1 MVDVVV
7 AGHICVDL
15 IPTLPDL
22 AGGFSYDPGTLLEV
36 GPVTVSTGGC
46 VPNTGGALHRLGS
59 RVRLV
64 GRVGDDPFGG
74 IVRRSLVA
82 NGLDDSIR
90 VIPGESTSYSMI
102 LSPPGED
109 RMFLHFAG
117 ANDSFD
123 EDDLA
128 DADLSDA
135 RIFHF
140 GYPPIMRRMYEDG
153 GENLAGLMARA
164 KRAGLVT
171 SLDMAYPDPAT
182 ASGGADW
189 PRILERALPEVDIFV
204 PSLEESLL
212 MLDPDFRSSKDEP
225 EGVAGVATDRVSRLG
240 ERLLGMGAGIVGIKC
255 GDRGLYLRTGS
266 EDRLRATGL
275 FSDAAAWSDL
285 ELWSSVFEVEVV
297 GTAGAGDA
305 TVAGFLHA
313 LLLGDSPEDAV
324 TAAVAS
330 GASSVEA
337 ADATSGVRS
346 WKETRRRI
354 SDGWRRRAGDPPGE
368 GWSAHDRDG
377 LWTGPRAGSG

>member
-1 MVDVVV
+1 MADVVV

-15 IPTLPDL
+15 IPTLPPL
-22 AGGFSYDPGTLLEV
+22 AGGFSYDPGTLMEV

-46 VPNTGGALHRLGS
+46 VPNAGGVLHRLGS

-74 IVRRSLVA
+74 IVRRSLA
-82 NGLDDSIR
+82 ADGLDGGVR
-90 VIPGESTSYSMI
+90 VVQGESTSYSII
-102 LSPPGED
+102 LSPPGGD

-117 ANDSFD
+117 ANDSFG
-123 EDDLA
+123 EDDLT
-128 DADLSDA
+128 DAGLAGA
-135 RIFHF
+135 RLFHF
-140 GYPPIMRRMYEDG
+140 GYPPLMRGMYESG
-153 GENLAGLMARA
+153 GENLARLLARA
-164 KRAGLVT
+164 KGAGLVT

-204 PSLEESLL
+204 PSLDELRL
-212 MLDPDFRSSKDEP
+212 MLEP
-225 EGVAGVATDRVSRLG
+225 GSLPPNDGAALVSRLG
-240 ERLLGMGAGIVGIKC
+240 ERLLGMGAGVVGIKC
-255 GDRGLYLRTGS
+255 GERGFYLRTGP
-266 EDRLRATGL
+266 EERLRETAL
-275 FSDAAAWSDL
+275 FPDAAAWSGL

-313 LLLGDSPEDAV
+313 LLNGETPEDAV
-324 TAAVAS
+324 TAAVAT

-354 SDGWRRRAGDPPGE
+354 SSGWRRAVSPPGR
-368 GWSAHDRDG
+368 GWSVHDRAG
-377 LWTGPRAGSG
+377 LWTRRS

>member
-1 MVDVVV
+1 MAGVVV
-7 AGHICVDL
+7 AGHVCVDL
-15 IPTLPDL
+15 IPALPRL
-22 AGGFSYDPGTLLEV
+22 AGGFSYDPGTLVEV

-46 VPNTGGALHRLGS
+46 VPNTGQALHRLGS

-74 IVRRSLVA
+74 IVRRSLA
-82 NGLDDSIR
+82 AKGLDDGIR
-90 VIPGESTSYSMI
+90 VAPGESTSYSII

-117 ANDSFD
+117 ANDSFG
-123 EDDLA
+123 EDDLT
-128 DADLSDA
+128 DADLSGA

-140 GYPPIMRRMYEDG
+140 GYPPLMRRMYEDG

-164 KRAGLVT
+164 KRDGLVT

-189 PRILERALPEVDIFV
+189 TRILGRTLPEVDIFV
-204 PSLEESLL
+204 PSLDELL
-212 MLDPDFRSSKDEP
+212 PMLDPDRPPSNGGP
-225 EGVAGVATDRVSRLG
+225 EGVAEVAADHASRLG

-255 GDRGLYLRTGS
+255 GERGFYLRTGP

-275 FSDAAAWSDL
+275 FPDAGVWSDL
-285 ELWSSVFEVEVV
+285 ELWSPVFEVEVA

-305 TVAGFLHA
+305 TGAGLLHA
-313 LLLGDSPEDAV
+313 LLLGEAPEDAV

-346 WKETRRRI
+346 WEETRRRI
-354 SDGWRRRAGDPPGE
+354 SDGWRRKTDPPGK
-368 GWSAHDRDG
+368 GWSPLDE
-377 LWTGPRAGSG
+377 TGIWMRRF